1 MNIYLKDITDI
12 GWLSDILLNTTWGK
26 SFLNLRSGNS
36 FVFNYDLMEA
46 DSSIRVFSAN
56 NVVIVN
62 ENIYKNLKAAHVGY
76 LREPFDSKNYLFFG
90 LLKSACQNQDA
101 LSQDIDSTDYQD
113 RLVDLFVGY
122 KSYDIS
128 QSHKNLKNNI
138 IGSMPVTS
146 RIDFTSAVGEYF
158 LNKNPVN
165 GICMI
170 YELIDQF
177 VRAKS
182 GKTIYGEL
190 LTKVVRAVVNPNGGL
205 IPEMAGSTMRYMI
218 IGEVAANTIK
228 ASEKGAEILEQLQ
241 KAKNLIRG
249 NNTPYDT
256 YLETGWYFNKFD
268 GKWRMKVDDE
278 SFQFKLPVVSQPNG
292 EYFLLD
298 DVVTT
303 RSQNESIATRIVGG
317 KTSVP
322 ELIAQEG
329 YHAKIGD
336 YISYDNVFK
345 LYPELPSLY
354 SFLSANVLRDADY
367 SFYFSP
373 SEPKSLVLVYGKRFS
388 YQDIED
394 LKYTAL
400 HEIQHYVQNVEGFG
414 SGGNLDLA
422 NILTVSGGESTKLFI
437 TSVSAFQK
445 RFSDVCTLIPLEEY
459 NILLNLLRGELSLA
473 ENALNIDKTDIKFK
487 EWILKKRINPQII
500 NGVYYP
506 ARFVEVIDIYRSV
519 VDSLERIARNITS
532 INTNSGTFSLTLLIV
547 YSLIDENKE
556 LILAKQVGE
565 ELLKEGLEKGIIRV
579 EAAEKWFSDKF
590 GAKGSGKQII
600 GDFIDK
606 HIGKEYLELFNLS
619 LTQTQTLIYKEVKMS
634 NEGWTAHDL
643 YMLNFQLYESLLGEI
658 EARFTQQTTRIPKPL
673 LNYFDF
679 YTSETIDVSRLGVIN
694 DSVVANGNK
703 KCVAA
708 LETKDDKY
716 IIHLPDDL
724 SNSINLLHET
734 GHILFDFLKVE
745 AHALVSANP
754 EIPMSEE
761 YFCDSFV
768 DYIQRKGID
777 PMLTK
782 DLDKRRKVQNFT
794 YFDEIFDKALF
805 SNKKEIDERGLIL
818 RLEFVNKMF

>member
-1 MNIYLKDITDI
+1 MNIYLKDIKDI
-12 GWLSDILLNTTWGK
+12 GWLSSAILNTTWGK

-46 DSSIRVFSAN
+46 DSSIKVFSADS
-56 NVVIVN
+56 VVVVN
-62 ENIYKNLKAAHVGY
+62 DNIYKNLKAAHVGY
-76 LREPFDSKNYLFFG
+76 MREPFDSKNYLFFS
-90 LLKSACQNQDA
+90 LLKSACKKQDD
-101 LSQDIDSTDYQD
+101 LTPNIHEFQD

-146 RIDFTSAVGEYF
+146 RIDFTSAIGEYF
-158 LNKNPVN
+158 INKNPVN

-336 YISYDNVFK
+336 YISYDDVFK

-354 SFLSANVLRDADY
+354 SFLSANVLRDANY

-459 NILLNLLRGELSLA
+459 SALITLLKWELSLA
-473 ENALNIDKTDIKFK
+473 EKSLYRDKNDIQFK

-506 ARFVEVIDIYRSV
+506 ARFVEAIDIYRSV
-519 VDSLERIARNITS
+519 VDRLELTTRNITS
-532 INTNSGTFSLTLLIV
+532 INTNSGTFSLTLLMV

-556 LILAKQVGE
+556 LILAKQAGE
-565 ELLKEGLEKGIIRV
+565 EILKEGLKNGFD
-579 EAAEKWFSDKF
+579 APLKAF
-590 GAKGSGKQII
+590 GYAKGSGKQII
-600 GDFIDK
+600 GGFIDK